1 MGAFKDTYD
10 IIKDLLKAAKTVQ
23 NQEVVQLAMDLQEKF
38 FELRE
43 DNDDLEQKIK
53 KLEARISEL
62 EQIKVTEDDI
72 KFSQEGYCT
81 LKSDTNKVFYCGCCW
96 RHESKL
102 LPLAHVSAGRNYYQC
117 GNCKTTYFINA
128 LKNGLF

>member
-10 IIKDLLKAAKTVQ
+10 IIKDLLKAAKAVQ

-43 DNDDLEQKIK
+43 DNDALEQKIK
-53 KLEARISEL
+53 KLESRISDL
-62 EQIKVTEDDI
+62 EQIKVTEADMV
-72 KFSQEGYCT
+72 FSEEGYCT

-96 RHESKL
+96 GQESKL
-102 LPLAHVSAGRNYYQC
+102 LPLAHISGRSNYQC
-117 GNCKTTYFINA
+117 GHCKTIFFINA